1 MVDLSYVKRD
11 TNNLMSLINNIS
23 ILKKAGDILKEITI
37 SSEFIKLD
45 QFLKWAEIAS
55 TGGESKALIID
66 GKIKVN
72 NAVEFARGKKLHDGD
87 IIEVLGNQYKIVRE

>member
-1 MVDLSYVKRD
+1 M
-11 TNNLMSLINNIS
+11 
-23 ILKKAGDILKEITI
+23 KEIKI

-45 QFLKWAEIAS
+45 QFLKWAEISS

-72 NAVEFARGKKLHDGD
+72 NVVEFARGKKLYDGY
-87 IIEVLGNQYKIVRE
+87 IIEVDGEQFKIVRE